1 MNNVR
6 LCLILALAA
15 VLLPGAASA
24 AWWNKDWGY
33 RREIKLDMSPT
44 GANIPGSATDVPV
57 LIRLHSGN
65 FGYFAD
71 VKPDGADLR
80 FVASD
85 DVTPLKFHVERFDPM
100 NQLALVW
107 VRIPRLTGGTSSDF
121 VYMYYGN
128 PGAAAGGD
136 AAGTYDPNQ
145 VLVYHFSDANG
156 IAGDS
161 TAFRNAPAQFGAKL
175 ATASFIAG
183 GATFDGTGSIAV
195 AESPT
200 MRVLADR
207 GITVS
212 AWVKID
218 APQQDAYVVSTQDS
232 SGRALVLGLNGASP
246 YARLATSVGARPALA
261 APDISLGEWH
271 HLALRA
277 GDGRLSLFVDGAEA
291 AGEDAALE
299 EIAAPLAIGGTA
311 AGTNA
316 FVGELDELEVSN
328 SVRSADWLKAASD
341 SQGMTSKLVDPFGA
355 DARRDS
361 SDGEGES
368 YFKTTLRNVTADGW
382 VVIGILMVMFVI
394 SMFVIVA
401 KAVLLSRV
409 ERENR
414 KFLAAYRRMGAGD
427 QLSLARGEKEDAKLD
442 DDESV
447 KEELSGHSY
456 RPSTLFP
463 LYLAGAMEVRHRLQS
478 PAVGAQRRGFSSETI
493 GAIRATVDAAFVRE
507 QQKLNNKMVLL
518 TISISGGPFL
528 GLLGT
533 VVGVMIT
540 FAAIAASGDVNINA
554 IAPGIA
560 AALVATVA
568 GLGVAIPAMFAYN
581 WLGSRITAIDAE
593 THVFAD
599 EFVNKLAEQYV

>member
-1 MNNVR
+1 MQNVR
-6 LCLILALAA
+6 LCLILALAT
-15 VLLPGAASA
+15 LILPSAASA

-33 RREIKLDMSPT
+33 RREVKLDMSAT
-44 GANIPGSATDVPV
+44 GANIPGSPTDVPV

-65 FGYFAD
+65 FGFFAD
-71 VKPDGADLR
+71 VQPDGDDLR

-85 DVTPLKFHVERFDPM
+85 DVTPLKFHVERFDPV
-100 NQLALVW
+100 NQMALLW

-121 VYMYYGN
+121 IYMYYGN
-128 PGAAAGGD
+128 PGAAGGGD
-136 AAGTYDPNQ
+136 APGTYDTNQ

-161 TAFRNAPAQFGAKL
+161 TAYRNAPAQFGAKL
-175 ATASFIAG
+175 APASFIAG
-183 GATFDGTGSIAV
+183 GATFDGTGSIAI

-207 GITVS
+207 GITIS
-212 AWVKID
+212 AWLKIE

-232 SGRALVLGLNGASP
+232 TGRALVLGLNGASP
-246 YARLATSVGARPALA
+246 YVRLATSAGARPPLTG
-261 APDISLGEWH
+261 PDISLGEWH

-277 GDGRLSLFVDGAEA
+277 GEGRLSLFVDGAEA
-291 AGEDAALE
+291 AGEDAVLE
-299 EIAAPLAIGGTA
+299 EIASPLVIGQSA
-311 AGTNA
+311 AGANA
-316 FVGELDELEVSN
+316 FIGELDELEVSN

-355 DARRDS
+355 DSRRDS
-361 SDGEGES
+361 TEGEGES
-368 YFKTTLRNVTADGW
+368 YFKTTLRNVTVDGW
-382 VVIGILMVMFVI
+382 AVIGVLMVMFVI
-394 SMFVIVA
+394 SVFVIIG
-401 KAVLLSRV
+401 KTVLVSRV
-409 ERENR
+409 DRENR
-414 KFLAAYRRMGAGD
+414 RFLAAYRRMGTGD
-427 QLSLARGEKEDAKLD
+427 PLALASGAKEDAKLD

-456 RPSTLFP
+456 RPSTIFP
-463 LYLAGAMEVRHRLQS
+463 LYLAGVIEVRHRLQS
-478 PAVGAQRRGFSSETI
+478 PAVGAQRRGFSAETI

-518 TISISGGPFL
+518 TIAISGGPFL

-581 WLGSRITAIDAE
+581 WLGSRISAIDAE

-599 EFVNKLAEQYV
+599 EFVNKLAERYV